1 MNIIRSFIFLYYLR
15 LRINMITIITS
26 ETDPASLN
34 IKEELLKLGMQNVI
48 ILKES
53 LIYAESLDKKF
64 NSDLFIFASKHSS
77 SAGVASLSVH
87 FPGNW
92 NTADL
97 GGKERL
103 LCKASPLRMKEA
115 FLTLNKLASQIPV
128 TLEATHHGPYC
139 NKPCFF
145 IEIGSSLEQWKDK
158 NLGKV
163 IAKTIQETA
172 TKKPKKYEV
181 AICLGGPH
189 YCNNFN
195 KIQLETN
202 IAVSHI
208 CPKHMLPFLDNEM
221 LQQAIKQSEPQP
233 KFALLDWK
241 GLGNDKKRIIDLL
254 EEIKF
259 PYKRTSDITKD

>member
-1 MNIIRSFIFLYYLR
+1 MIII
-15 LRINMITIITS
+15 S
-26 ETDPASLN
+26 EKDPASLN
-34 IKEELLKLGMQNVI
+34 IEEQLQLLHVPDIVKIKEE
-48 ILKES
+48 S
-53 LIYAESLDKKF
+53 IYAEGLDKK
-64 NSDLFIFASKHSS
+64 NADLFIFASKHKST
-77 SAGVASLSVH
+77 ANIPSLSVH
-87 FPGNW
+87 LPGNW

-97 GGKERL
+97 GGKEKTL
-103 LCKASPLRMKEA
+103 SKAAPLYVKEA
-115 FLTLNKLASQIPV
+115 FLELHRRNPNLT

-189 YCNNFN
+189 YCNNLN
-195 KIQLETN
+195 KIQSETN

-208 CPKHMLPFLDNEM
+208 CPKHMLPFLDKEM

-241 GLGNDKKRIIDLL
+241 GLGNNKKRIINLL
-254 EEIKF
+254 EELKF